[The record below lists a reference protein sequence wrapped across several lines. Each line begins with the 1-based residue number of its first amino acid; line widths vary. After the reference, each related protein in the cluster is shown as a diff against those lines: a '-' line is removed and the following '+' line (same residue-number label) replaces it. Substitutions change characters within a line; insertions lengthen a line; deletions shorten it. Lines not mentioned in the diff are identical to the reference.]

1 MELCVT
7 DRFAR
12 FKERAPSGT
21 RALGIDAD
29 RAATLEN
36 HQASTAMR
44 ANFIRHIRRIKIALV
59 TSVIGVAPLMNGCW
73 DSDIAKRFREAYEP
87 GFVAGLSM
95 AIDNPAQSQL
105 GFRRLGQAFFEGL
118 GAIISPR
125 TESSAG
131 GRR

>member
-1 MELCVT
+1 MSLDAELT
-7 DRFAR
+7 AN
-12 FKERAPSGT
+12 
-21 RALGIDAD
+21 
-29 RAATLEN
+29 LE
-36 HQASTAMR
+36 HHKSSTAMR
-44 ANFIRHIRRIKIALV
+44 ANITRRIRRIKIALV
-59 TSVIGVAPLMNGCW
+59 TSVIGFAPVMNGCW

-125 TESSAG
+125 TASSAG
-131 GRR
+131 SRR